1 MTTPDGAN
9 RLKTTPPGPQG
20 APSREYP
27 TRPFVGV
34 GIVLFRDDQ
43 VLLVKRAK
51 PPVSDNWSIPG
62 GAQELGETVRE
73 TALRELKEETGVDAE
88 LIGLVDVVDGI
99 TRDDSGGVKYHYTL
113 VDFAAEWRAG
123 EAAAD
128 DDLAAVQWV
137 KVAELDRYKMWDKT
151 ARVIRAAHALRPRR

>member
-1 MTTPDGAN
+1 MAASHIGRKPAT
-9 RLKTTPPGPQG
+9 PQG
-20 APSREYP
+20 VPTREYP

-34 GIVLFRDDQ
+34 GIVLFKGDE

-73 TALRELKEETGVDAE
+73 AALRELKEETGVDAE

-99 TRDDSGGVKYHYTL
+99 TRDDAGGVKFHYTL

-128 DDLAAVQWV
+128 DDLALVQWV
-137 KVAELDRYKMWDKT
+137 KFAELDSYPMWDKT
-151 ARVIRAAHALRPRR
+151 ARVIRAAHALRPRG

>member
-1 MTTPDGAN
+1 MAARTSRRKPTTP
-9 RLKTTPPGPQG
+9 QG
-20 APSREYP
+20 VPTREYP

-34 GIVLFRDDQ
+34 GLVLFRDDE

-73 TALRELKEETGVDAE
+73 AALRELKEETGLDAE
-88 LIGLVDVVDGI
+88 ILDLVEVVDGI
-99 TRDDSGGVKYHYTL
+99 TRDEKGAVKFHYTL
-113 VDFAAEWRAG
+113 IDFAAEWRAG
-123 EAAAD
+123 EAIAD
-128 DDLAAVQWV
+128 DDCAAVQWV
-137 KVAELDRYKMWDKT
+137 KFADLDRYPMWEKT